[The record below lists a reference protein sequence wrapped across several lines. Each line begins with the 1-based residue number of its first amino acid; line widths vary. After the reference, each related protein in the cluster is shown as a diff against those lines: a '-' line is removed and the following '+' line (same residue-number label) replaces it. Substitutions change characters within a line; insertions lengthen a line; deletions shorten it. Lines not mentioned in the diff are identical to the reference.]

1 MHSTPLLN
9 KSIYNKERL
18 LGYLSSMISK
28 GICNK
33 VDDFSYLGLTKYTIV
48 KAMAKKKLNPPTLR

>member
-1 MHSTPLLN
+1 
-9 KSIYNKERL
+9 
-18 LGYLSSMISK
+18 MISK

-33 VDDFSYLGLTKYTIV
+33 EIDDFSYLGLTKYTIV